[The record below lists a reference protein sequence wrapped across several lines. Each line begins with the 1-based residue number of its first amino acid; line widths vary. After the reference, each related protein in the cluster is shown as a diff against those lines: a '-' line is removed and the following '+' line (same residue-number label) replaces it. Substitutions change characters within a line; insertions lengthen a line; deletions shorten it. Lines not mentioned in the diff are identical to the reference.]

1 MIYGMPFLGISG
13 MNPDLALYQQLQG
26 MPMPRGLSPNQMLA
40 LQASRGGYG
49 PNSPYLAA
57 AQALQGQMMGPG
69 VGGAAMMPAQGL
81 RDFVSSGGADV
92 LRRAYGGYGGSPQP
106 MNPSIGLSDLV
117 RQWQQGQMNPIAARQ
132 GLAGLAGVPN
142 MGPGIGASQPQFQR
156 PAVGQWSSQGAMAPP
171 QPFSPLRNEGY
182 GNAAP
187 AVTPAMNQFTAQNQT
202 RGMGGGMTMG
212 RPTRVAATYGGS
224 GGRARFI

>member
-1 MIYGMPFLGISG
+1 MIYGTPFLGMGG
-13 MNPDLALYQQLQG
+13 MNPYQALYQQLQG
-26 MPMPRGLSPNQMLA
+26 MPMQGGLSPNQMLA

-69 VGGAAMMPAQGL
+69 VGGAGMMPAQGGMP
-81 RDFVSSGGADV
+81 SPYAGGM
-92 LRRAYGGYGGSPQP
+92 P
-106 MNPSIGLSDLV
+106 NPSIGLSDLV
-117 RQWQQGQMNPIAARQ
+117 RQWQQGQMSPIAARQ

-142 MGPGIGASQPQFQR
+142 MGPGIGASQPQFQAPR

-182 GNAAP
+182 ANAAP